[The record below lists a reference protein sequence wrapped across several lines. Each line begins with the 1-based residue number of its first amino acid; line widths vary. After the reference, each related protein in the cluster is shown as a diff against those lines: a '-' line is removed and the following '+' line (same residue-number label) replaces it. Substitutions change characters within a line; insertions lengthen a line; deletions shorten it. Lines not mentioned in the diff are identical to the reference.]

1 MTTISAVVR
10 MAAAGCV
17 GVLMACAVGR
27 ADEPLQLGK
36 RYTDPVHGFSIRPPA
51 GVEREREFS
60 ASRLVSW
67 RRRDQQIGAILWT
80 LSIQRAVRDKE
91 EIGLKPFS
99 KQLAERLRRED
110 KFKIDSIDLS
120 PVAGKQAVHLRGE
133 TGGVRFWQRQVWVLT
148 RPGESLIILIRGP
161 VTMKDRLDAI
171 CEQVLGTLR
180 LTDPKQAQEL
190 QRKNLARGQ
199 EFLAGLTGKRYA
211 AALRAKPQ
219 WFLLQL
225 KGKNVGFRRVVE
237 ARARRDRTDG
247 YEVTMWV
254 MLDLPGVDVR
264 LLKRTL
270 FVTADGKLERWA
282 KQLRVGSEGK
292 GQAVQEDGLKE
303 NELIVNKVVVE
314 GKAETRKKRV
324 PEKRY
329 LPQATG
335 MLLPRLMDLKTPG
348 GYAFAAYNS
357 EANSF
362 DMRTF
367 TVVGPEQIVLGGR
380 KVDVVRATDQPT
392 AASEPAVLH
401 LDPKGD
407 LLRMQ
412 TEDGLVMERS
422 TASAIRRRFPNA
434 ADILKT
440 LGE

>member
-1 MTTISAVVR
+1 
-10 MAAAGCV
+10 
-17 GVLMACAVGR
+17 
-27 ADEPLQLGK
+27 
-36 RYTDPVHGFSIRPPA
+36 
-51 GVEREREFS
+51 
-60 ASRLVSW
+60 
-67 RRRDQQIGAILWT
+67 
-80 LSIQRAVRDKE
+80 
-91 EIGLKPFS
+91 
-99 KQLAERLRRED
+99 
-110 KFKIDSIDLS
+110 
-120 PVAGKQAVHLRGE
+120 
-133 TGGVRFWQRQVWVLT
+133 
-148 RPGESLIILIRGP
+148 
-161 VTMKDRLDAI
+161 
-171 CEQVLGTLR
+171 
-180 LTDPKQAQEL
+180 
-190 QRKNLARGQ
+190 
-199 EFLAGLTGKRYA
+199 
-211 AALRAKPQ
+211 
-219 WFLLQL
+219 
-225 KGKNVGFRRVVE
+225 
-237 ARARRDRTDG
+237 
-247 YEVTMWV
+247 